1 MTSDLPEE
9 NQEAAED
16 HYLDWEN
23 RILCSDGNCIG
34 IIGADGCCKEC
45 GKKYE
50 GELPKPAPSDPDEQG
65 PSDLD
70 EQAPSDLDE
79 QALSD
84 LDQRTETEVED
95 PSSVVDETEHT
106 PSGPADDEWE
116 HRVLCSDGNCIG
128 VIGSDGK
135 CKECGKPLE

>member
-16 HYLDWEN
+16 QHIDWDN

-50 GELPKPAPSDPDEQG
+50 GELSGPAPSDLDEQT

-79 QALSD
+79 QI
-84 LDQRTETEVED
+84 ETEVED
-95 PSSVVDETEHT
+95 PSSAVDETEHT
-106 PSGPADDEWE
+106 PSGPPDEEWE
-116 HRVLCSDGNCIG
+116 NRVLCSDGNCIG

-135 CKECGKPLE
+135 CKECGKPLK